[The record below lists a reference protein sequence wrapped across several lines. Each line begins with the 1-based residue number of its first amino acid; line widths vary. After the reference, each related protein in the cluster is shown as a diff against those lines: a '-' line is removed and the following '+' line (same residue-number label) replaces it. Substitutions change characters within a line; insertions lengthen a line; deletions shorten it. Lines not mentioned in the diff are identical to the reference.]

1 MNNQKNLKKFLVNI
15 LLVLILLC
23 TNSVFSQNVDSLNGS
38 GKLTVI
44 IKGFESDEG
53 NCRFAID
60 NSKEVYESED
70 SVWIGKEL
78 PIQNKEVVVT
88 IDSLKY
94 GEYAIRVYQ
103 DKNKNAEIDTN
114 ILGIPTENYG
124 FSNDASGWFGPPSW
138 DKAKFIFNKPDS
150 TIHINI
156 D

>member
-23 TNSVFSQNVDSLNGS
+23 TNSIFSQDVDSLNDS

-53 NCRFAID
+53 NCRFALD
-60 NSKEVYESED
+60 NSKAVYESED
-70 SVWIGKEL
+70 SVWIGKVL
-78 PIQNKEVVVT
+78 PIQNKKVVVT
-88 IDSLKY
+88 IDSLNY
-94 GEYAIRVYQ
+94 GVYAIRVYQ
-103 DKNKNAEIDTN
+103 DKNKNSKIDTN
-114 ILGIPTENYG
+114 LLGIPTENYG

-138 DKAKFIFNKPDS
+138 DKAKFIFNKPEI
-150 TIHINI
+150 TIHIDI

>member
-1 MNNQKNLKKFLVNI
+1 VVFVTPFI
-15 LLVLILLC
+15 LP
-23 TNSVFSQNVDSLNGS
+23 QEVDSLIDT
-38 GKLTVI
+38 GKLNVI

-60 NSKEVYESED
+60 NSKEIYESKD

-78 PIQNKEVVVT
+78 PIINKEVFVT
-88 IDSLKY
+88 LDSLKY

-124 FSNDASGWFGPPSW
+124 FSNNASGWFGPPSW
-138 DKAKFIFNKPDS
+138 DKAKFIFNKPDT
-150 TIHINI
+150 TIHIDI